1 MYDIMLAVAVQ
12 ATLAGGSW
20 DLKDVIVVAAAVG
33 FVALLAVCA
42 FVVKRRGE
50 GEQR

>member
-1 MYDIMLAVAVQ
+1 MLAAAAQVA
-12 ATLAGGSW
+12 LAGGSW
-20 DLKDVIVVAAAVG
+20 DLKDVIIVAAAVG

-42 FVVKRRGE
+42 FIVKRRGE